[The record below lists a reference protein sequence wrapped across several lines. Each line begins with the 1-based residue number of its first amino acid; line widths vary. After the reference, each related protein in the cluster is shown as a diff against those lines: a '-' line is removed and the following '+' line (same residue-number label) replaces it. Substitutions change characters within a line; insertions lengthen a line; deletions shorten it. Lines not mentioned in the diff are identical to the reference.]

1 MHKISNDVQSF
12 TVPSEITHYWVT
24 ALGPAILRHLFL
36 LISLYLEKVL
46 HDRIIAFLLH
56 LILIGDLGY
65 YFLYKG
71 ESHRQIQLSILLSI
85 YLVVSCM
92 NYFLFPV
99 FGFFV
104 PDRVESQVC

>member
-56 LILIGDLGY
+56 LILIT
-65 YFLYKG
+65 
-71 ESHRQIQLSILLSI
+71 S
-85 YLVVSCM
+85 LVIWDIIFFIKENLIDKYSLVSCSP
-92 NYFLFPV
+92 FI
-99 FGFFV
+99 
-104 PDRVESQVC
+104 

>member
-56 LILIGDLGY
+56 LILIT
-65 YFLYKG
+65 
-71 ESHRQIQLSILLSI
+71 S
-85 YLVVSCM
+85 LVIWGIIFFIKENLIDKYSLVSCSP
-92 NYFLFPV
+92 FI
-99 FGFFV
+99 
-104 PDRVESQVC
+104 

>member
-12 TVPSEITHYWVT
+12 TVPSEITHYWIT

-56 LILIGDLGY
+56 LILIT
-65 YFLYKG
+65 
-71 ESHRQIQLSILLSI
+71 S
-85 YLVVSCM
+85 LVIWDIIFFIKENLIDKYSLVSCSP
-92 NYFLFPV
+92 FI
-99 FGFFV
+99 
-104 PDRVESQVC
+104 